1 MGESK
6 SGNNKISLKKR
17 AKSFKY
23 AFDGIL
29 YLVKSQHNAWVHL
42 TIAIFA
48 IIAGIAL
55 DVSFTEWCFLVF
67 AIGFV
72 LVAEAFN
79 TAIEELTNLVSP
91 AYDKKAGTVKDVA
104 AGAVLISAIVAAIVG
119 LIIFIPK
126 IVLLFP

>member
-1 MGESK
+1 MTGESK
-6 SGNNKISLKKR
+6 SGNNKISIKKR

-29 YLVKSQHNAWVHL
+29 YMVKSQHNTWIHISITV
-42 TIAIFA
+42 FVV
-48 IIAGIAL
+48 IAGVAL
-55 DVSFTEWCFLVF
+55 NVSFTEWSLLTLS
-67 AIGFV
+67 IGFV
-72 LVAEAFN
+72 LSAEAFN

-91 AYDKKAGTVKDVA
+91 TYDKKAGIVKDVA

-126 IVLLFP
+126 IILLF

>member
-6 SGNNKISLKKR
+6 SGNDKISLKKR

-55 DVSFTEWCFLVF
+55 GVSFTEWCFLVF

-91 AYDKKAGTVKDVA
+91 KYDKKAGTVKDVA
-104 AGAVLISAIVAAIVG
+104 AGAVLLSAIVAAVVG
-119 LIIFIPK
+119 LMIFIPK
-126 IVLLFP
+126 IILLFP